1 MTKQSFDIPHA
12 RSYRNTKRV
21 VAMAGLSLFRTPRQ
35 VGNVLGAAILALAL
49 AACGQGDGPEGI
61 TNSPATPL
69 PDIPTGFCDPINF
82 ETLCDTPEIINFN
95 GGATVVVDNPAPSAV
110 NDTERVARMQK
121 FPDQVFGGTRI
132 NPLETPVDFS
142 AGEAYT
148 IKVWSERSVPM
159 TFKLEETTDGTLGVE
174 RVATHGGGS
183 VWEELC
189 FDFTGSTVNTIG
201 LTIIFDNGV
210 LGAAI
215 EGVFSGDWTFY
226 YDEITQVESCTGG
239 GSSAID
245 PDSALFSTSGNPDL
259 VIPDDYAEITPF
271 DSGSV
276 IDQFFADDTT
286 FSPVISVF
294 SGTTTGANLAQIGFI
309 GFQAG
314 FLGAYQSVDFKV
326 KGMPNQVVF
335 VNLYDGV
342 DSLRLN
348 LTSSAYSTDLG
359 DGWFQ
364 VSIPVADFSGV
375 GTATGISFES
385 DTSATMQFRMLLTD
399 VGFSGT
405 GSNPPPPPPP
415 PFDSGLLTN
424 GDFEA
429 GPSPWL
435 AGVTNPIDAANV
447 IDDGGNNVY
456 FVDVTAAGNPF
467 DVNLSQQLAITPDE
481 TYTLTFRARSNV
493 MRSIVAGIGLSGGSF
508 ANTVQ
513 TVNLTTA
520 WQDFTLEL
528 TATGFGDATSRV
540 LFDLGAEIG
549 EVYIDEVSLV
559 VSTTPPFDSGL
570 LTNGDFEAGPSPWLA
585 GVTNPIDAAN
595 VIDDGG
601 NNVYFVNVMAAG
613 NPFDVNLSQQLAITP
628 DETYTL
634 TFRAR
639 SNVMRSIVAGIGLSG
654 GSFAN
659 TVQTVNLTTAWQ
671 DFTLELTATGFGDAT
686 SRVLFDLGAEIG
698 EVYIDD
704 VSLVVSTTPP
714 PPPFD
719 PGLLTNGDFESGTS
733 PWLAGVTNPIDAAN
747 VIDDGGNNVY
757 FVDVTAAGNPFD
769 VNLSQQLAITP
780 DETYTLTFMARSN
793 VMRSIV
799 AGIGLSGGSF
809 ANTVQTVNLT
819 TAWQEFTL
827 ELTATGFGDATSR
840 VLFDLGAEI
849 GEVYID
855 DVSLVVSTGGG
866 GGGGGGGGTGDLAV
880 NGDFETGDFTGWQQF
895 INSGLQSISTDMP
908 AGGMFSGAISGN
920 TAPGAGGTTE
930 IKQANLGAGT
940 LAVGD
945 VLTITFDVRGTFGP
959 GGQLNVLSFTEFGGG
974 GADLSDQTVI
984 AGGVDNWTTQSYNV
998 TLSGSDAGGGFSL
1011 AFNAVCGAVTDCVA
1025 DVFID
1030 NVSIVTN

>member
-1 MTKQSFDIPHA
+1 MTKRFFDIPQA
-12 RSYRNTKRV
+12 SKYTKRA
-21 VAMAGLSLFRTPRQ
+21 VAMTGLSFFRTPRQ
-35 VGNVLGAAILALAL
+35 VGNALRAAILALVL

-69 PDIPTGFCDPINF
+69 PDLPTGFCDPINF
-82 ETLCDTPEIINFN
+82 EVLCTTPEIINFN
-95 GGATVVVDNPAPSAV
+95 GGATVLVDNPAPSAV

-148 IKVWSERSVPM
+148 IKVWSERSVPV

-210 LGAAI
+210 LGTAV

-245 PDSALFSTSGNPDL
+245 PDATLFSTDGNPDL
-259 VIPDDYAEITPF
+259 VIPDDYAEITPLG
-271 DSGSV
+271 SGSV

-309 GFQAG
+309 GFQTG
-314 FLGAYQSVDFKV
+314 FLGAYERVDFKV

-335 VNLYDGV
+335 VSLFDGV
-342 DSLRLN
+342 DSLRIN
-348 LTSSAYSTDLG
+348 LTSSAYSTELT

-375 GTATGISFES
+375 GNATGIVFES
-385 DTSATMQFRMLLTD
+385 DDTAMMQFRMLLTD

-405 GSNPPPPPPP
+405 GANPPPP

-429 GPSPWL
+429 GTSPWL
-435 AGVTNPIDAANV
+435 SGVTNPIDASNV
-447 IDDGGNNVY
+447 IDDGGNNV
-456 FVDVTAAGNPF
+456 FFIDVMTAGNPF

-493 MRSIVAGIGLSGGSF
+493 MRSIIAGIGLSGGSF
-508 ANTVQ
+508 ANTTE

-540 LFDLGAEIG
+540 LFDLGAEVG

-559 VSTTPPFDSGL
+559 VSTPPPFDPGL
-570 LTNGDFEAGPSPWLA
+570 LTNGDFESGTSPWLA
-585 GVTNPIDAAN
+585 GVTNPIDASN

-601 NNVYFVNVMAAG
+601 NNVFFIDVMTAGNPFDVNLSQQLAITPDETYTLTFMARSNVTRSIVAGIGLSGGSFANTTETVNLTTAWQEFTLELTATGFGDATSRVLFDLGAEVGEVYIDEVSLVVSTPPPFDPGLLTNGDFESGTSPWLAGVTNPIDASNVIDDGGNNVFFIDVMTAG

-639 SNVMRSIVAGIGLSG
+639 SNVMRSIIAGIGLSG

-659 TVQTVNLTTAWQ
+659 TT
-671 DFTLELTATGFGDAT
+671 E
-686 SRVLFDLGAEIG
+686 
-698 EVYIDD
+698 
-704 VSLVVSTTPP
+704 
-714 PPPFD
+714 
-719 PGLLTNGDFESGTS
+719 
-733 PWLAGVTNPIDAAN
+733 
-747 VIDDGGNNVY
+747 
-757 FVDVTAAGNPFD
+757 
-769 VNLSQQLAITP
+769 
-780 DETYTLTFMARSN
+780 
-793 VMRSIV
+793 
-799 AGIGLSGGSF
+799 
-809 ANTVQTVNLT
+809 TVNLT

-827 ELTATGFGDATSR
+827 VLLADGFGDATSR
-840 VLFDLGAEI
+840 VLFDMGAEV

-855 DVSLVVSTGGG
+855 DVSLV
-866 GGGGGGGGTGDLAV
+866 
-880 NGDFETGDFTGWQQF
+880 
-895 INSGLQSISTDMP
+895 IN
-908 AGGMFSGAISGN
+908 
-920 TAPGAGGTTE
+920 
-930 IKQANLGAGT
+930 
-940 LAVGD
+940 
-945 VLTITFDVRGTFGP
+945 
-959 GGQLNVLSFTEFGGG
+959 
-974 GADLSDQTVI
+974 
-984 AGGVDNWTTQSYNV
+984 
-998 TLSGSDAGGGFSL
+998 
-1011 AFNAVCGAVTDCVA
+1011 
-1025 DVFID
+1025 
-1030 NVSIVTN
+1030 